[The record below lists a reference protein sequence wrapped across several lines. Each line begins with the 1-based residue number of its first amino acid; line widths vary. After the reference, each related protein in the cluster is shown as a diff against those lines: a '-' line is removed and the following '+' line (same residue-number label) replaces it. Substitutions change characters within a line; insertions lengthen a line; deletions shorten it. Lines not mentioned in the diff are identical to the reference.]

1 MKWVILCIW
10 AAMTFVLVLKGEVS
24 GKETY
29 IGASM
34 ILAAEYVAEEA
45 KKNET
50 PKRSL

>member
-10 AAMTFVLVLKGEVS
+10 AAMSLVLVFKGGVG
-24 GKETY
+24 GKEVY